1 MPFSWGSH
9 SCCSA
14 CPFSRLES
22 ARTTPLLGT
31 PSCSSECRV
40 SAWGQDSSSLPR
52 SRTGSA
58 RRGVFWIKR
67 NPLQLDRRFVSYAA
81 ATIPMDEELFCEF
94 YEQTA
99 RNLRASLRSMVFDQ
113 ALVDDLLQE
122 SYFRLL
128 KAGLPASMDMV
139 YRKNYLYRIATN
151 LVRDNRRA
159 PRWEQLSEER
169 GLAASDESFGKAQDV
184 KQAFVR
190 LKPKERELLWM
201 ADVERVS
208 HKKSA

>member
-1 MPFSWGSH
+1 
-9 SCCSA
+9 
-14 CPFSRLES
+14 
-22 ARTTPLLGT
+22 
-31 PSCSSECRV
+31 
-40 SAWGQDSSSLPR
+40 
-52 SRTGSA
+52 
-58 RRGVFWIKR
+58 
-67 NPLQLDRRFVSYAA
+67 
-81 ATIPMDEELFCEF
+81 MDEELFCEF

-99 RNLRASLRSMVFDQ
+99 RNLRAYVRSMVFDQ

-159 PRWEQLSEER
+159 PRLEQLSEER
-169 GLAASDESFGKAQDV
+169 GIAASDQSFGKDQDV
-184 KQAFVR
+184 KRAFVR

-201 ADVERVS
+201 AYVERFS
-208 HKKSA
+208 HKEIAAVLSAKAASIRPMLARARGKFADLLKRRGYGG

>member
-1 MPFSWGSH
+1 
-9 SCCSA
+9 
-14 CPFSRLES
+14 
-22 ARTTPLLGT
+22 
-31 PSCSSECRV
+31 
-40 SAWGQDSSSLPR
+40 
-52 SRTGSA
+52 
-58 RRGVFWIKR
+58 
-67 NPLQLDRRFVSYAA
+67 
-81 ATIPMDEELFCEF
+81 MDEELFCEF

-99 RNLRASLRSMVFDQ
+99 HNLRAYIRSMVFDQ

-128 KAGLPASMDMV
+128 KAALPASMDMV

-169 GLAASDESFGKAQDV
+169 GPAASDESFGKAQDV

-201 ADVERVS
+201 AYVEQFS
-208 HKKSA
+208 HKEIAAVLRAKAASVRPMLARARAKFADLLKRRGYGG

>member
-1 MPFSWGSH
+1 
-9 SCCSA
+9 
-14 CPFSRLES
+14 
-22 ARTTPLLGT
+22 
-31 PSCSSECRV
+31 
-40 SAWGQDSSSLPR
+40 
-52 SRTGSA
+52 
-58 RRGVFWIKR
+58 
-67 NPLQLDRRFVSYAA
+67 
-81 ATIPMDEELFCEF
+81 MDEGLFCEF

-99 RNLRASLRSMVFDQ
+99 RHLRAYVRSMVFDQ

-159 PRWEQLSEER
+159 PRLEQLSDER
-169 GLAASDESFGKAQDV
+169 GLAASDEPFGKAQDV
-184 KQAFVR
+184 KRAFGR

-201 ADVERVS
+201 AYVERFS
-208 HKKSA
+208 HKEIAAVFHGKAASIRPMLARARGKFADLLKRRGYGG